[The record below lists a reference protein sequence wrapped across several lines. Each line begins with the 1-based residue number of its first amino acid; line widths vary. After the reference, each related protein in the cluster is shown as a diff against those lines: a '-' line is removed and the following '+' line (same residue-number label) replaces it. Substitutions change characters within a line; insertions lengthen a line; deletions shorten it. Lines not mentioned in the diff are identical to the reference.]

1 MAAIGGDIIEITY
14 NHPTLGSGSFFPK
27 SEEDGTIDPGGFR
40 TADED
45 NGVTGSGDPIFKKN
59 RKRWSV
65 EVTVR
70 WDANKANDLERLN
83 LLSNSSV
90 EATYTF
96 NLANGTIWKGVG
108 MPVGDI
114 QGSSNDATQSLKI
127 AGGGFL
133 EKIFTPVS

>member
-1 MAAIGGDIIEITY
+1 MPAIGGDIIEITY

-45 NGVTGSGDPIFKKN
+45 NGVTGSGDAIYKKN

-65 EVTVR
+65 EITSR

-83 LLSNSSV
+83 LLSNSSI
-90 EATYTF
+90 ESTLTF
-96 NLANGTIWKGVG
+96 ELANGTVWKGQG
-108 MPVGDI
+108 MPVGDV
-114 QGSSNDATQSLKI
+114 QGSSNEATMSVKF

-133 EKIFTPVS
+133 EKIFKPTA